1 MTQFDES
8 NSDLSLISSDC
19 THVCICNGYYTILNY
34 TLIAYPGQ
42 TVLINAVA
50 VGQGFGT
57 SPATIHSRLRDSGT
71 AFTPVLD
78 LVSYKH
84 PLKRSEV
91 DKTTSNGSSFH
102 KQGG

>member
-57 SPATIHSRLRDSGT
+57 
-71 AFTPVLD
+71 
-78 LVSYKH
+78 
-84 PLKRSEV
+84 
-91 DKTTSNGSSFH
+91 
-102 KQGG
+102 